1 MKLVVKTLYYLF
13 IVALVGVG
21 GLLLLTHAPL
31 SHKLQMKIVQSGSMM
46 PAIKVGS
53 VVVIT
58 PRAPYEVGDIITFTS
73 ERMDMPV
80 THRVFAK
87 TKDAGR
93 TIYITKGDANE
104 EPDVSQIPEKNVIGK
119 VVLTIPYLG
128 YIIDFARKPIGF
140 FFLIGLPATLVILD
154 ELLVIAGEVRA
165 WRRKRH
171 GVVVTTRVESHTSLR
186 STHRQEI
193 KSFIPKTRH
202 PIVQMGMDGVVI
214 SKMKIKQTRVYT

>member
-53 VVVIT
+53 VVVIM
-58 PRAPYEVGDIITFTS
+58 PRAPYEVGEIITFTS

-87 TKDAGR
+87 TKEAGR
-93 TIYITKGDANE
+93 TTYVTKGDANE
-104 EPDVSQIPEKNVIGK
+104 EPDLSSVPERNVIGK

-128 YIIDFARKPIGF
+128 YIIDFARKPMGF
-140 FFLIGLPATLVILD
+140 TFLIGIPATLFMVEYRNRSGFID
-154 ELLVIAGEVRA
+154 NISQTRYAYNIKTKELTHVYYHEPISIKIKHVLLMQLHDI
-165 WRRKRH
+165 
-171 GVVVTTRVESHTSLR
+171 LR
-186 STHRQEI
+186 SL
-193 KSFIPKTRH
+193 S
-202 PIVQMGMDGVVI
+202 
-214 SKMKIKQTRVYT
+214 

>member
-53 VVVIT
+53 VVVIM
-58 PRAPYEVGDIITFTS
+58 PRAPYEVGEIITFTS

-87 TKDAGR
+87 TKEAGR
-93 TIYITKGDANE
+93 TTYVTKGDANE
-104 EPDVSQIPEKNVIGK
+104 EPDLSSVPERNVIGK

-128 YIIDFARKPIGF
+128 YIIDFARKPMGF
-140 FFLIGLPATLVILD
+140 TFLIGIPATLVILD
-154 ELLVIAGEVRA
+154 ELLVITGEVRA

-171 GVVVTTRVESHTSLR
+171 ITVTAASESHASVR
-186 STHRQEI
+186 SEHRPEV
-193 KSFIPKTRH
+193 KPFMPKARN